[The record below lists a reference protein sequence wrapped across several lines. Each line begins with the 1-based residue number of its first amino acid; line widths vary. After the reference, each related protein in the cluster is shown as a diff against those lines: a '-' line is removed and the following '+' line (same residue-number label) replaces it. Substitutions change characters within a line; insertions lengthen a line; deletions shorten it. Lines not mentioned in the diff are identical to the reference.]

1 MQDTRTDSPQ
11 APAIVLTAALD
22 WGGFW
27 KQVAAALHQH
37 GYADGTRAQYRTVLR
52 SFYRYARRRPA
63 RTDEALVQGYL
74 NSLVEKHYS
83 WNWLGM
89 NISVLRHV
97 FDRLA
102 GLAVTA
108 RCVTPKRPHPLPEVL
123 SREETLAM
131 LAAAPSTRDQL
142 ILGLLY
148 GCGLKVGELCRLT
161 WEDIDPAGGSL
172 RVRHALRKER
182 LLAIPPDLLPVL
194 ELGKARCPAGDYLF
208 QGRYAGAPLSARTV
222 ELIVRHARNATD
234 ILKPVTAMTL
244 RHAYAVHCLENGQN
258 IRAVQ
263 EALGHRSVKTTMLYN
278 RCILPED
285 FVSPLA
291 RVRQIMRDREPQTA
305 AAPPPPVPEPVGV
318 NLFKAPLSLAG
329 LDLPFRDESATGIA
343 ASFYRLFKTHI
354 LGRFL
359 CLRRPSI
366 RSG

>member
-1 MQDTRTDSPQ
+1 MTTFAPAVDGMVGPEG
-11 APAIVLTAALD
+11 PAIVLTDALD

-161 WEDIDPAGGSL
+161 WEDIDPSGGSL

-194 ELGKARCPAGDYLF
+194 D
-208 QGRYAGAPLSARTV
+208 
-222 ELIVRHARNATD
+222 
-234 ILKPVTAMTL
+234 
-244 RHAYAVHCLENGQN
+244 
-258 IRAVQ
+258 
-263 EALGHRSVKTTMLYN
+263 
-278 RCILPED
+278 PED

-291 RVRQIMRDREPQTA
+291 RIRQIMREREPQTA

-343 ASFYRLFKTHI
+343 AGFYRLFKTHI